1 MEQKTVAADQAVADI
16 ADGACIAV
24 TGSGGGLQEAD
35 RVLEAIEQRFLDSGH
50 PRDLTMVH
58 ALGVGDAKGRGI
70 GRFAHEGMV
79 RRVIGG
85 HWSWA
90 PKMQALARADLIE
103 AYTLPAGV
111 ISTLLREIGA
121 GRPGVITH
129 VGLGTFADPR
139 HGGGKVNAR
148 ATDDIVEVVA
158 FDGREYLRYKP
169 FSVDVGVVRGSIADP
184 RGNISTRHEA
194 ADMDAYAVALAA
206 RNSGGQVIAQVRE
219 TADHP
224 FIPAR
229 DVRIPGV
236 LVDRVVVVP
245 EQHQTYAGAYDPAIS
260 GEIARLDGADPVE
273 QPTGLRRIIA
283 SRAARELR
291 SGASVNYGYGIPGG
305 ISSLVADRTDL
316 DLWTTVEQGGH
327 NGEIID
333 GALFGATRHA
343 QAIISSVDQFDF
355 YSGGGVDIAFL
366 GMGEM
371 DGDGNVNVSQLGDSV
386 VGPGGFV
393 EITQN
398 AKKVVF
404 CGAFEAKGLR
414 VACDS
419 GRLVI
424 QQAGSVPKL
433 VDRVRHITFSGKQAR
448 ASGQDVL
455 YVTERAVFQLK
466 DEGVAL
472 VEVADGV
479 DVENDVLS
487 RMGFRPRIDAVAR
500 ATVAA

>member
-1 MEQKTVAADQAVADI
+1 MENKTVSADQAVADI

-35 RVLEAIEQRFLDSGH
+35 RVLEAIEKRFLDTGH
-50 PRDLTMVH
+50 PRDLTIVH

-70 GRFAHEGMV
+70 GRFAHAGLV

-90 PKMQALARADLIE
+90 PDMQALARADEIE

-129 VGLGTFADPR
+129 IGLGTFADPR
-139 HGGGKVNAR
+139 NGGGKVNAR
-148 ATDDIVEVVA
+148 ATDDIVELVT
-158 FDGREYLRYKP
+158 FDCREYLRYKP
-169 FSVDVGVVRGSIADP
+169 FAVDVGIIRGSKSDP
-184 RGNISTRHEA
+184 RGNITTRHEA

-206 RNSGGQVIAQVRE
+206 HNSGGCVIAQVRE
-219 TADHP
+219 TVDAP
-224 FIPAR
+224 FVPAR

-236 LVDRVVVVP
+236 LVDRVVVEP
-245 EQHQTYAGAYDPAIS
+245 DQHQTYGGAYDPAIS
-260 GEIARLDGADPVE
+260 GEIGRPDEAQSVD

-283 SRAARELR
+283 ARAAQELR
-291 SGASVNYGYGIPGG
+291 PGASVNYGYGIPGG
-305 ISSLVADRTDL
+305 ISSLVAGRKDL
-316 DLWTTVEQGGH
+316 GLWTTVEQGSH

-343 QAIISSVDQFDF
+343 QAIFSSVDQFDF

-371 DGDGNVNVSQLGDSV
+371 DGAGNVNVSQLGDSV

-404 CGAFEAKGLR
+404 CGGFEAKGLK
-414 VACDS
+414 VDCDA

-424 QQAGSVPKL
+424 HQAGSVPKL
-433 VDRVRHITFSGKQAR
+433 VDRVRHITFSGDQAR
-448 ASGQDVL
+448 ATGQEVL
-455 YVTERAVFQLK
+455 YVTERAVFRLTS
-466 DEGVAL
+466 DGVAL
-472 VEVADGV
+472 VEVAEGV
-479 DVENDVLS
+479 DVEADVLS
-487 RMGFRPRIDAVAR
+487 RMGFRPLTDTIAR
-500 ATVAA
+500 APVAA